1 MLINPGTTMREILI
15 LGPGCA
21 KCEKLFQNVQQAVNE
36 LNIECNIKKITDI
49 NQIISYGI
57 MMTPGLVID
66 GKVVSSGR
74 VINVQEIQEFLK

>member
-1 MLINPGTTMREILI
+1 MLTNPGTTMREILI

>member
-1 MLINPGTTMREILI
+1 MREILV

-66 GKVVSSGR
+66 GKIVSSGR